1 MKISLQASYRNYDP
15 DVIDLPAV
23 ALNVDVAANGSEM
36 PVHQHRKGQLV
47 LALRGGVTCE
57 VSDALWM
64 VPPQCG
70 VWIPGGMQHSNRA
83 TPNARICF
91 LFVEPGVINLPNT
104 CCTLSI
110 SPLVREM
117 ILYLASV
124 APQGGYDP
132 HTRRLVRVLLDE
144 LARMPVEHLHWAI
157 SSDPKVRHIAQAL
170 VRDPADR
177 SNLPQW
183 ADRVA
188 MSERS
193 LARLIVKETGL
204 SFGRWRQQLHLIVAL
219 RELAAGMS
227 VQQVSAELGYESV
240 TAFITMFKK
249 SLGRP
254 PAQYFAALKD
264 GND

>member
-1 MKISLQASYRNYDP
+1 MKVSLQESYCTYDP
-15 DVIDLPAV
+15 DVIDLPAM
-23 ALNVDVAANGSEM
+23 ALNVDVAANESEM

-70 VWIPGGMQHSNRA
+70 VWIPGGMLHSNHA

-91 LFVEPGVINLPNT
+91 LFVEPGAINLPNT
-104 CCTLSI
+104 CCTLSV

-117 ILYLASV
+117 ILYLAGID
-124 APQGGYDP
+124 PQAGQDS
-132 HTRRLVRVLLDE
+132 HIRRLMRVLLDE

-157 SSDPKVRHIAQAL
+157 SSDPKIRHIAQAL

-177 SNLPQW
+177 SNLAQW

-254 PAQYFAALKD
+254 PAQYFSALKNS
-264 GND
+264 GE